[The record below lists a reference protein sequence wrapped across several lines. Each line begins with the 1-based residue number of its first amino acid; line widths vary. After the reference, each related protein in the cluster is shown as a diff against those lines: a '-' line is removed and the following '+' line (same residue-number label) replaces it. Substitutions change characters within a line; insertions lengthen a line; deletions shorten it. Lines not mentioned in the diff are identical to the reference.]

1 MDSTNINTNVA
12 QIILPP
18 DMELRK
24 IKKPK
29 PKTSPEKKKVLE
41 KLKQTLKEYD
51 TALSVAGSKNITIPA
66 QLGILPDNITQI
78 NSIKELKALTET
90 LQSRIQTINQLV
102 TQGAQQQRTAG
113 LFNEGPSN
121 IGIPRAPTRF
131 EPQRQPQ
138 IIPQQPIAPSPVQPI
153 PSGTGGVEPTKVP
166 DSDAEKTLEQ
176 LRQEILDK
184 LSPED
189 RAKAE
194 AQMEKERQTPQ
205 DPQIPDEP
213 TTPTGSAEPMNPE
226 IPPTLDPEIQLETDL
241 GFDIGGGKK
250 IDLKSPPGWTD
261 IYSQYRQYIEG
272 LTQKIVKIDDGIFEL
287 PPFDEQQL
295 NETRNDILDEH
306 DKWLKLLTTQQK
318 AFMDKDMNLR
328 QLDAGML
335 KELTLDPKDVIREI
349 AKAQKIE
356 IKQITDK
363 KTITEEKTPADENAK
378 QLESKIKQ
386 AYTQFDKI
394 SMEANAAG
402 GLTKKDILQDQEI
415 EVRNILEN
423 IDKGYDKLDGKEKVS
438 IESVYQSFRNTALN
452 LMRNIVRMENEDVQI
467 DEQGNIIE
475 KVKPRPPAEDAPE
488 GRPKP
493 DVPIPAGEPGGAQP
507 DAPVVAG
514 PDISGGGTKLR
525 SGKFT
530 IVPVKQSVRGALN
543 LLDELVSNPRKQLTG
558 KREIAVTE
566 IVQYNKLQ
574 PFLNVPRITT
584 LINDL
589 PPTNPE
595 RKASF
600 INIVDD
606 EIIKKVLVDVS
617 PQ

>member
-306 DKWLKLLTTQQK
+306 DKWLKLLTTQHK

-402 GLTKKDILQDQEI
+402 GLTKKDILQDQERQ
-415 EVRNILEN
+415 VQQILQN

-438 IESVYQSFRNTALN
+438 IESVYQQFRNTALN

-475 KVKPRPPAEDAPE
+475 KVRPRPPAEDAPE

>member
-51 TALSVAGSKNITIPA
+51 TALSVAGSKNVTIPA
-66 QLGILPDNITQI
+66 QLGMLPDNITQI

-102 TQGAQQQRTAG
+102 TQGSQQQRTAG

-138 IIPQQPIAPSPVQPI
+138 IIPQQPIAPTPVQPI

-176 LRQEILDK
+176 LRQEILNK

-189 RAKAE
+189 REKAE
-194 AQMEKERQTPQ
+194 AEMEKERQTPEE
-205 DPQIPDEP
+205 PEIPEEP
-213 TTPTGSAEPMNPE
+213 TTTTDSGEPMNPQV
-226 IPPTLDPEIQLETDL
+226 PQLETDK

-272 LTQKIVKIDDGIFEL
+272 LTQQIVKIDDGIFEL
-287 PPFDEQQL
+287 PPFQEQQL
-295 NETRNDILDEH
+295 NETRNDILDQH
-306 DKWLKLLTTQQK
+306 DKWLKSLTTQQK
-318 AFMDKDMNLR
+318 AFMDSDMNLR
-328 QLDAGML
+328 QLDSGML

-363 KTITEEKTPADENAK
+363 KTTTEEKTPADENAK

-386 AYTQFDKI
+386 AFTQFDKI
-394 SMEANAAG
+394 IMESNAAG
-402 GLTKKDILQDQEI
+402 GLTKKDILDDQER
-415 EVRNILEN
+415 EVQQILQN
-423 IDKGYDKLDGKEKVS
+423 IDKEYNKLEGKEKVS
-438 IESVYQSFRNTALN
+438 IESIYQGFRLKALN
-452 LMRNIVRMENEDVQI
+452 LMRNIERMKNEDIEI
-467 DEQGNIIE
+467 DEEGNVIQ
-475 KVKPRPPAEDAPE
+475 KVSPRPPQEDAPE
-488 GRPKP
+488 GRPDAGAEP
-493 DVPIPAGEPGGAQP
+493 AAGVPIPAGEPGGAQP
-507 DAPVVAG
+507 VKRG
-514 PDISGGGTKLR
+514 SKLR
-525 SGKFT
+525 TGKFLRVT
-530 IVPVKQSVRGALN
+530 VSNALKGALGN
-543 LLDELVSNPRKQLTG
+543 LDEFSSKPRTQF
-558 KREIAVTE
+558 TE
-566 IVQYNKLQ
+566 SRYSDIVAIMGSDKLQ
-574 PFLNVPRITT
+574 PLLDLNALRIG
-584 LINDL
+584 LADL
-589 PPTNPE
+589 PPPTNPKKRNPAARE
-595 RKASF
+595 LVKEQ
-600 INIVDD
+600 IIDKVVVDIA
-606 EIIKKVLVDVS
+606 EE
-617 PQ
+617 

>member
-51 TALSVAGSKNITIPA
+51 TALSVAGSKNVTIPA
-66 QLGILPDNITQI
+66 QLGMLPDNITQI

-102 TQGAQQQRTAG
+102 TQGSQQQRTAG

-138 IIPQQPIAPSPVQPI
+138 IIPQQPIAPTPVQPI

-176 LRQEILDK
+176 LRQEILNK

-194 AQMEKERQTPQ
+194 AEMEKERQTPEE
-205 DPQIPDEP
+205 PEIPEEP
-213 TTPTGSAEPMNPE
+213 TTTTDSGEPMNPQV
-226 IPPTLDPEIQLETDL
+226 PQLETDK

-272 LTQKIVKIDDGIFEL
+272 LTQQIVKIDDGIFEL
-287 PPFDEQQL
+287 PPFQEQQL
-295 NETRNDILDEH
+295 NETRNDILDQH
-306 DKWLKLLTTQQK
+306 DKWLKSLTTQQK
-318 AFMDKDMNLR
+318 AFMDSDMNLR
-328 QLDAGML
+328 QLDSGML

-363 KTITEEKTPADENAK
+363 KTTTEEKTPADENAK

-386 AYTQFDKI
+386 AFTQFDKI
-394 SMEANAAG
+394 IMESNAAG
-402 GLTKKDILQDQEI
+402 GLTKKDILADQER
-415 EVRNILEN
+415 EVQNILQN
-423 IDKGYDKLDGKEKVS
+423 IDKEYNKLEGKEKVS
-438 IESVYQSFRNTALN
+438 IESVYQGFRLKALN
-452 LMRNIVRMENEDVQI
+452 LMRNIERMKNEDIEI
-467 DEQGNIIE
+467 DEEGNVIQR
-475 KVKPRPPAEDAPE
+475 VRPQPPQEDAPE
-488 GRPKP
+488 GRPDAGAEP
-493 DVPIPAGEPGGAQP
+493 AAGVPIPAGEPGGAQP
-507 DAPVVAG
+507 VKRG
-514 PDISGGGTKLR
+514 SKLR
-525 SGKFT
+525 TGKFLRVT
-530 IVPVKQSVRGALN
+530 VSNALKGALGN
-543 LLDELVSNPRKQLTG
+543 LDEFSSKPRTQF
-558 KREIAVTE
+558 TE
-566 IVQYNKLQ
+566 SRYSDIVAIMGSDKLQ
-574 PFLNVPRITT
+574 PLLDLNALRIG
-584 LINDL
+584 LADL
-589 PPTNPE
+589 PPPTNPKKRNPAARE
-595 RKASF
+595 LVKEQ
-600 INIVDD
+600 IIDKVVVDIA
-606 EIIKKVLVDVS
+606 EE
-617 PQ
+617 

>member
-51 TALSVAGSKNITIPA
+51 TALSVAGSKNVTIPA
-66 QLGILPDNITQI
+66 QLGMLPDNITQI

-102 TQGAQQQRTAG
+102 AQGAQQQRTAG

-138 IIPQQPIAPSPVQPI
+138 IIPQTPIAPAPMQPI
-153 PSGTGGVEPTKVP
+153 PSGTGGVEPTKVD

-194 AQMEKERQTPQ
+194 AELEKERQTPQ
-205 DPQIPDEP
+205 EPQIPEEP
-213 TTPTGSAEPMNPE
+213 TTTTDSGEPMNPQV
-226 IPPTLDPEIQLETDL
+226 PELETDI

-272 LTQKIVKIDDGIFEL
+272 LTQQIVKIDDGIFEL
-287 PPFDEQQL
+287 PPFQEQQL
-295 NETRNDILDEH
+295 NETRNDILDQH
-306 DKWLKLLTTQQK
+306 DKWLKSLTTQQK
-318 AFMDKDMNLR
+318 AFMDSDMNLR
-328 QLDAGML
+328 QLDSGML

-349 AKAQKIE
+349 AKAQNIE

-378 QLESKIKQ
+378 QLETKIKQ
-386 AYTQFDKI
+386 AFTEFDKI
-394 SMEANAAG
+394 IMEANSAG
-402 GLTKKDILQDQEI
+402 GLTKKDILADQER
-415 EVRNILEN
+415 EVQNILQN
-423 IDKGYDKLDGKEKVS
+423 IDKEYNKLEGKEKVS
-438 IESVYQSFRNTALN
+438 IESVYQGFRQKALN
-452 LMRNIVRMENEDVQI
+452 LMRNIERMKNEDI
-467 DEQGNIIE
+467 EMDEEGNIIQR
-475 KVKPRPPAEDAPE
+475 VRPRPPQEDAPE
-488 GRPKP
+488 GRPPVVAEP
-493 DVPIPAGEPGGAQP
+493 DIPIPAGEPGGAQP
-507 DAPVVAG
+507 VKRG
-514 PDISGGGTKLR
+514 SKLR
-525 SGKFT
+525 TGKFLKVT
-530 IVPVKQSVRGALN
+530 VSNALRGSLGNLDEFSSKPRTQFTESRYSDIVAVMGSDKLKP
-543 LLDELVSNPRKQLTG
+543 LLDMNAL
-558 KREIAVTE
+558 
-566 IVQYNKLQ
+566 
-574 PFLNVPRITT
+574 RIG
-584 LINDL
+584 LADL
-589 PPTNPE
+589 PPPTNPKQRNPAARE
-595 RKASF
+595 LVK
-600 INIVDD
+600 
-606 EIIKKVLVDVS
+606 EQIIDKVVVEVA
-617 PQ
+617 QQ

>member
-18 DMELRK
+18 DMELRN

-29 PKTSPEKKKVLE
+29 PKTSPEKKKILE

-138 IIPQQPIAPSPVQPI
+138 IIPQQPIAPSPIQPI

-194 AQMEKERQTPQ
+194 AEMEKERQTPQ
-205 DPQIPDEP
+205 DPQIPEEP
-213 TTPTGSAEPMNPE
+213 TTPTDSGEPMNPQV
-226 IPPTLDPEIQLETDL
+226 PQLETDL

-306 DKWLKLLTTQQK
+306 DKWLKSLTTQQK
-318 AFMDKDMNLR
+318 AFMDSDMNLR
-328 QLDAGML
+328 QLDSGML

-363 KTITEEKTPADENAK
+363 KTTTEEKTPADEKAK

-386 AYTQFDKI
+386 AFTQFDKI
-394 SMEANAAG
+394 IMEANTAG
-402 GLTKKDILQDQEI
+402 GLTKKDIIDEQEREVQQILQ
-415 EVRNILEN
+415 N
-423 IDKGYDKLDGKEKVS
+423 IDKEYNKLDGKEKVS
-438 IESVYQSFRNTALN
+438 IESIYQGFRQKALN
-452 LMRNIVRMENEDVQI
+452 LMRNIERMKNEDIEI
-467 DEQGNIIE
+467 DEEGNIIQ
-475 KVKPRPPAEDAPE
+475 KVSPRPPAEDAPE
-488 GRPKP
+488 GRPDAAAP
-493 DVPIPAGEPGGAQP
+493 DYPLIPAGEPGGAQP
-507 DAPVVAG
+507 VKRG
-514 PDISGGGTKLR
+514 SKLR
-525 SGKFT
+525 TGKFLKVT
-530 IVPVKQSVRGALN
+530 VPNKVKGALGN
-543 LLDELVSNPRKQLTG
+543 LDNFSYNERTLFTESRMNEVILVMESD
-558 KREIAVTE
+558 
-566 IVQYNKLQ
+566 KLQ
-574 PFLNVPRITT
+574 PLLDLNALKNGLANLP
-584 LINDL
+584 
-589 PPTNPE
+589 PPTNPKK
-595 RKASF
+595 RNPAARQLVK
-600 INIVDD
+600 D
-606 EIIKKVLVDVS
+606 EIIDKVVVDIA
-617 PQ
+617 QE